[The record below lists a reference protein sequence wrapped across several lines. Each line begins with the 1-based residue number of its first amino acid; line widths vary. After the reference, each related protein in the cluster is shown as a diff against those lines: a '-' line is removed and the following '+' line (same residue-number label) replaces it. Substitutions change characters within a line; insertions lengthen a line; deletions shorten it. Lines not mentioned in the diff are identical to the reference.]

1 MPWPA
6 ASLSLSHSLPL
17 NAGSPPIQAALVR
30 LLDAAGQ
37 SVPDQLREWAKSK
50 EEHLRDKA
58 KRERGAGAAGAAGEV
73 EVVNAERVAGAAG
86 AAPAASGPEEE
97 RAAAARC
104 KRDEKERKAKAFRE
118 HAEAL
123 ARALDGDGLPAESEL
138 N

>member
-6 ASLSLSHSLPL
+6 ASLSLSHSLSL
-17 NAGSPPIQAALVR
+17 NAGSPPTQAALVR

>member
-1 MPWPA
+1 M
-6 ASLSLSHSLPL
+6 
-17 NAGSPPIQAALVR
+17 R

-58 KRERGAGAAGAAGEV
+58 KRERGAGAAGAAGAAGEV

>member
-1 MPWPA
+1 M
-6 ASLSLSHSLPL
+6 
-17 NAGSPPIQAALVR
+17 R

-97 RAAAARC
+97 RAAAAQC